1 MSAHSVR
8 ASHAHIPGLKPVSFD
23 FVKAS
28 VWFAA
33 AVAPWVALFLIGR
46 HIF

>member
-8 ASHAHIPGLKPVSFD
+8 APHAHIPGLKPASVD

-33 AVAPWVALFLIGR
+33 AAAPWVVLYLIGR